1 MATIKAYTDLEQSK
15 KLAEILPP
23 DSADMVY
30 IATAD
35 DVIGDTLYTAEYKTE
50 IIIKEGDTDY
60 INCWSLAAL
69 LSVLPNKIVSHETAF
84 EGEDAKGITD
94 IYYKCIESTEDDRYM
109 CRYVGNGY
117 MYECVADNPIDTCY
131 EMILKLHESKIL

>member
-1 MATIKAYTDLEQSK
+1 MATKSYTDLEQSK
-15 KLAEILPP
+15 KLAKILPITNIDFAWCIFSNGSTRLLP
-23 DSADMVY
+23 M
-30 IATAD
+30 D
-35 DVIGDTLYTAEYKTE
+35 DWEVFEYAKSNVE
-50 IIIKEGDTDY
+50 IIP
-60 INCWSLAAL
+60 CFSLAAL